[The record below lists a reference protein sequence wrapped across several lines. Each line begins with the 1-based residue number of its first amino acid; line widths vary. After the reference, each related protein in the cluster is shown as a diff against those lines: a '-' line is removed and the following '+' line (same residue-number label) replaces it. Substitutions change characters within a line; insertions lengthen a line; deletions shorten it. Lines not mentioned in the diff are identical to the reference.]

1 MAAIHVAGPDDL
13 QPLRDFLVEAMPA
26 RVYAPGQWFA
36 YSNYGT
42 ALAGYIVER
51 ISGQPFETYIAEH
64 ILKPLAMEHSAA
76 VQPLPPALMAD
87 YSRGYHYRD
96 GDHQAVDF
104 EWIPGAPAAPVRAT
118 ATDMARFMIAH
129 LNRGRYGN
137 ARILQE
143 ASVDAMH
150 TTQFAHDP
158 WLMGMGYGF
167 MVSEEN
173 GHSVSWHTGGSAH
186 FSSLLALMPEE
197 QVGFFISYNT
207 PVADLRQELTDF
219 MDHFYAV
226 PTAKPIQPL
235 TDTGERIAAL
245 AGVYMPSTVA
255 YSTPQKI
262 IGGFQTVAVQPGPD
276 DTLLVGPHKFVEVDP
291 GHFRQVDGPRTLTYA
306 TKKTGSVEAL
316 LWGPFAYFPVPWV
329 RTAPVQLA
337 LAAACLLLFL
347 TAALGWLVN
356 ATLRRRRGAAAPA
369 GWARLARW
377 TAAILGLLNTGL
389 LIWFLLLNINYAETL
404 VYPVDAVALI
414 TRVWWIGVALTVAL
428 IVFCVEIWRRRPW
441 GMAWRIHYTL
451 VTVAGM
457 LFLWFLVEWNLLTL

>member
-1 MAAIHVAGPDDL
+1 M
-13 QPLRDFLVEAMPA
+13 
-26 RVYAPGQWFA
+26 
-36 YSNYGT
+36 
-42 ALAGYIVER
+42 
-51 ISGQPFETYIAEH
+51 
-64 ILKPLAMEHSAA
+64 
-76 VQPLPPALMAD
+76 
-87 YSRGYHYRD
+87 
-96 GDHQAVDF
+96 
-104 EWIPGAPAAPVRAT
+104 RAT

-129 LNRGRYGN
+129 LNRGRYGD

-276 DTLLVGPHKFVEVDP
+276 DTLLVGPHTFVEVDP

-347 TAALGWLVN
+347 TAALGWLVD
-356 ATLRRRRGAAAPA
+356 AILRRRRGAAAPA